1 MAIGSHTTVA
11 STLGADVLAKLQG
24 RLRGELLRPGLPGY
38 DAARAIF
45 NAMIDKHP
53 ALIVRCKAVSDV
65 QHALEF
71 GRRYNLLIAVRG
83 GGHNVAGKALCDD
96 GIVIDLSPMKGVD
109 LDPASRTI
117 HADAGLTW
125 GEFDR
130 ETQAHGLAT
139 TGGFISTT
147 GIAGLTLGGG
157 MGWLMRKH
165 GLACD
170 NLRSVRIVTADGQLL
185 TAGDGENDD
194 LFWGVRGGG
203 GNFGIVTS
211 FEYRLHPVN
220 RMLAGV
226 VFHPLE
232 TAAPALRFFRDFMAA
247 APDEV
252 MGYGVFLTSPEG
264 ARMFAIPM
272 CYAGPLDKA
281 EEALRPLRTFGSPV
295 ADSVQPMAYV
305 DVQSMF
311 DAAFPP
317 GRYNYWKS
325 NFLRGLDDQ
334 AIDALVRFFA
344 AVPSP
349 HSALA
354 FEPLGGA
361 MGRVPVGH
369 TAFPHRSAAF
379 SLLIVGIWT
388 DKATAAANIAW
399 TREVWAAMQP
409 FATEAVYVNYL
420 DTDDTDR
427 VQAAYEPG
435 TFGRLQFLKRRYDP
449 DNVFRVNQ
457 NIGPA
462 S

>member
-1 MAIGSHTTVA
+1 
-11 STLGADVLAKLQG
+11 
-24 RLRGELLRPGLPGY
+24 
-38 DAARAIF
+38 
-45 NAMIDKHP
+45 
-53 ALIVRCKAVSDV
+53 
-65 QHALEF
+65 
-71 GRRYNLLIAVRG
+71 
-83 GGHNVAGKALCDD
+83 
-96 GIVIDLSPMKGVD
+96 
-109 LDPASRTI
+109 
-117 HADAGLTW
+117 
-125 GEFDR
+125 
-130 ETQAHGLAT
+130 
-139 TGGFISTT
+139 
-147 GIAGLTLGGG
+147 
-157 MGWLMRKH
+157 
-165 GLACD
+165 
-170 NLRSVRIVTADGQLL
+170 
-185 TAGDGENDD
+185 
-194 LFWGVRGGG
+194 
-203 GNFGIVTS
+203 
-211 FEYRLHPVN
+211 
-220 RMLAGV
+220 
-226 VFHPLE
+226 
-232 TAAPALRFFRDFMAA
+232 MAA